1 MKYFVS
7 VAVDGRLDIEVEA
20 NSFEEAKER
29 AELLDGKYDWN
40 MLEIVSHLTAVNAED
55 ETGKSIDY

>member
-20 NSFEEAKER
+20 NSFEEAKEN
-29 AELLDGKYDWN
+29 AELLNGRYDWN
-40 MLEIVSHLTAVNAED
+40 AMEVVSRLAAVNAED
-55 ETGKSIDY
+55 ENGKFVDY